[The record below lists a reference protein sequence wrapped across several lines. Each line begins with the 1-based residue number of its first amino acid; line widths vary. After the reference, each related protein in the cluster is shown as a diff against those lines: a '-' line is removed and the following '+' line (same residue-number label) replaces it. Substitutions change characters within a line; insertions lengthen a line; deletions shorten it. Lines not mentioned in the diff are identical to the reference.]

1 MYMKVNKKPQIV
13 IEMKSF
19 DGIFTPF
26 IVFVAFFPL
35 LIIGTALAF
44 NYPDDG
50 QLCYLK
56 NAFEEGVFFIN
67 KTMSNRFLSYYINE
81 FFPF

>member
-1 MYMKVNKKPQIV
+1 
-13 IEMKSF
+13 MKSF

-26 IVFVAFFPL
+26 IIFVAFFPL

-81 FFPF
+81 FFLF